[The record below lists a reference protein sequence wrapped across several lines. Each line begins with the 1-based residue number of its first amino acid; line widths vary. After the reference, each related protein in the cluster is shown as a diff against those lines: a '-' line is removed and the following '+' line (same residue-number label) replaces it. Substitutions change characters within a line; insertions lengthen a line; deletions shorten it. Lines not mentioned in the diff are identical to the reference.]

1 MTRAKSNKQMLISFF
16 GEKAKK
22 CKTDQKKIE
31 FFDTSR
37 EAFFIESSY
46 SSLSDEEKIPKEL
59 DDGYYVYAN
68 MKKLN
73 ERELEELKSLPWCK
87 HPEILKVFL
96 FDFCILNGY
105 SYSKYFVNN
114 LSSKDC

>member
-1 MTRAKSNKQMLISFF
+1 MTSAKSNKQMLISFF
-16 GEKAKK
+16 GEKAKR

-37 EAFFIESSY
+37 EAFFIESAY
-46 SSLSDEEKIPKEL
+46 SPLSNEEKIPKEL

-73 ERELEELKSLPWCK
+73 ERELEELRNLPWNEY
-87 HPEILKVFL
+87 PE
-96 FDFCILNGY
+96 Y
-105 SYSKYFVNN
+105 
-114 LSSKDC
+114 